1 MKRFL
6 IPLLATLTLPIAVNA
21 NENKDKFL
29 EYKKLIDEGYEIL
42 DDLVLR
48 DKKNPTYD
56 QYMEEFS
63 LALEKCNEAIA
74 MIPENKEGYLC
85 RGLMV
90 GFHKKG
96 SARHRYQKKGLKD
109 LTKAIKIDPGY
120 LEAYY
125 FRGVLGF
132 SMSRLSGSSIDVR
145 ACKDIEKAYKNN
157 FEPAINYVKDDL
169 EFFKN
174 DNCRGIFN

>member
-6 IPLLATLTLPIAVNA
+6 IPLLAAFALPTAVNA
-21 NENKDKFL
+21 NENNGKLL
-29 EYKKLIDEGYEIL
+29 EYKKLIEEGYEIL

-48 DKKNPTYD
+48 DEKNPTYE

-85 RGLMV
+85 RGFMV

-96 SARHRYQKKGLKD
+96 PSRIRYQK
-109 LTKAIKIDPGY
+109 
-120 LEAYY
+120 
-125 FRGVLGF
+125 RV
-132 SMSRLSGSSIDVR
+132 
-145 ACKDIEKAYKNN
+145 
-157 FEPAINYVKDDL
+157 
-169 EFFKN
+169 
-174 DNCRGIFN
+174 

>member
-1 MKRFL
+1 MRKFL
-6 IPLLATLTLPIAVNA
+6 LPLLVALSLPTSVNA

-48 DKKNPTYD
+48 DEKNPTYE

-74 MIPENKEGYLC
+74 LIPENKEGYLC
-85 RGLMV
+85 RGFMV

-96 SARHRYQKKGLKD
+96 PARIRYQKKGLKD
-109 LTKAIKIDPGY
+109 FTKAIKIDPEY
-120 LEAYY
+120 MEAY
-125 FRGVLGF
+125 FLRGDLGF
-132 SMSRLSGSSIDVR
+132 SMRRLSGSSTDAR
-145 ACKDIEKAYKNN
+145 ACKDIKKAYKNN
-157 FEPAINYVKDDL
+157 FPEAIEYVNQYKTFL
-169 EFFKN
+169 KG
-174 DNCRGIFN
+174 DNCSF

>member
-6 IPLLATLTLPIAVNA
+6 IPLLAALALPIAVNA
-21 NENKDKFL
+21 NEDKDKFL
-29 EYKKLIDEGYEIL
+29 EYNKLIDEGYEIL

-48 DKKNPTYD
+48 DEKNPTYE

-85 RGLMV
+85 RGFMV

-96 SARHRYQKKGLKD
+96 PARIRYQKKGLKD
-109 LTKAIKIDPGY
+109 FTKAIKIDPEY
-120 LEAYY
+120 LEAY
-125 FRGVLGF
+125 FLRGDLGF
-132 SMSRLSGSSIDVR
+132 TMRRLSGSSIDAR
-145 ACKDIEKAYKNN
+145 ACRDIKKAYENN
-157 FEPAINYVKDDL
+157 FPEAIEYVNQYKTFLKEDKCM
-169 EFFKN
+169 F
-174 DNCRGIFN
+174 

>member
-6 IPLLATLTLPIAVNA
+6 IPLLVAFALPIDVNA

-48 DKKNPTYD
+48 DEKNPTYE

-85 RGLMV
+85 RGFMV

-96 SARHRYQKKGLKD
+96 PARIRYQKKGLKD
-109 LTKAIKIDPGY
+109 FTKAIKIDPEY
-120 LEAYY
+120 LEAY
-125 FRGVLGF
+125 FLRGDLGF
-132 SMSRLSGSSIDVR
+132 TMRRLSGSSIDVG
-145 ACKDIEKAYKNN
+145 ACRDIKKAYRNN
-157 FEPAINYVKDDL
+157 FPEAIEYVNQHKTFLKEDKCM
-169 EFFKN
+169 F
-174 DNCRGIFN
+174 

>member
-6 IPLLATLTLPIAVNA
+6 IPLLAALALPIAVNA
-21 NENKDKFL
+21 NEGKDKFL
-29 EYKKLIDEGYEIL
+29 EYKKLIDKGYEIL

-48 DKKNPTYD
+48 DEKNPTYE

-90 GFHKKG
+90 GFYKKG
-96 SARHRYQKKGLKD
+96 SAIPRYQKKGLKD
-109 LTKAIKIDPGY
+109 LTKAIKIDPEY
-120 LEAYY
+120 LEAY
-125 FRGVLGF
+125 FLRGDLGF
-132 SMSRLSGSSIDVR
+132 TMRRLSGSSIDVG
-145 ACKDIEKAYKNN
+145 ACRDIKKAYRNN
-157 FEPAINYVKDDL
+157 FPEAIEYVNQYKTFL
-169 EFFKN
+169 KE
-174 DNCRGIFN
+174 DNCSF

>member
-6 IPLLATLTLPIAVNA
+6 IPLLAALALPISVNA
-21 NENKDKFL
+21 NEDKDKFL

-48 DKKNPTYD
+48 DKKNPTYE

-85 RGLMV
+85 RGFMV

-96 SARHRYQKKGLKD
+96 PARIRYQKKGLKD
-109 LTKAIKIDPGY
+109 FTKAIKIDPEY
-120 LEAYY
+120 LEAY
-125 FRGVLGF
+125 FLRGELGF
-132 SMSRLSGSSIDVR
+132 TMRRLSGSSIDAR
-145 ACKDIEKAYKNN
+145 ACRDIEKAYENN
-157 FEPAINYVKDDL
+157 FPEAIEYVNQYKTFLKEDKCM
-169 EFFKN
+169 F
-174 DNCRGIFN
+174 